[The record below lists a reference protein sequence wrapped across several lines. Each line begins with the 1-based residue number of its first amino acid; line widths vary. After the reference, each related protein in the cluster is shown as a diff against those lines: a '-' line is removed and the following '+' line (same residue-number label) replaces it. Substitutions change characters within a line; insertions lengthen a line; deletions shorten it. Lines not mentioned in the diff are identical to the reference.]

1 MIPWLNEHFGV
12 FKVFFD
18 CCFLYEH
25 DTYLGYSGLQS
36 CNFTTMVLV
45 PNKREKLRE
54 YKTKGNTL
62 LMTIVVN

>member
-12 FKVFFD
+12 FQVFFD

-54 YKTKGNTL
+54 YKTNGIYSLDDNCC
-62 LMTIVVN
+62 

>member
-12 FKVFFD
+12 FQVFFY

-54 YKTKGNTL
+54 YKTTGIYSLDDNCC
-62 LMTIVVN
+62 